1 MVNITQQTMYT
12 YFNIFRWINII
23 FCLKNWLS
31 LWIIIMP
38 FDDYTWV
45 LIEKNI
51 LEGSLYLSYAVTLIS
66 ESANYLVFWCGY
78 F

>member
-1 MVNITQQTMYT
+1 
-12 YFNIFRWINII
+12 
-23 FCLKNWLS
+23 
-31 LWIIIMP
+31 MP

-66 ESANYLVFWCGY
+66 ESGNYLVFRCGY